1 MELRNRSCEVRP
13 IGARCDTLAP
23 QAREK
28 EDDMA
33 RRTIVTARQ
42 ERLGAELRK
51 LRERAGVSARD
62 AATAV
67 GRDQAWLSHIEA
79 GNAAVGAE
87 RTRLLAARY
96 GVEDAA
102 LVDALA
108 ERAAERS
115 RGWWEKYR
123 GRMRSQA
130 LDLAE
135 LEWHASALQSVQIVN
150 VPGLLQTEDYV
161 RSLFAYVADELE
173 SDDVDVDTVT
183 AFRLQRRAV
192 LERDNP
198 PAISTIMHEAALRMR
213 VSDRK
218 VARDQLHFLL
228 AASDR
233 SEVTIRV
240 VPFEAEGFAG
250 MGYSMLYAADRVAT
264 LDTVQ
269 VDHLHGGVFFHAE
282 EQLTKYRNRWN
293 KVERAALGPRE
304 TRDLIH
310 RIARE
315 L

>member
-1 MELRNRSCEVRP
+1 
-13 IGARCDTLAP
+13 
-23 QAREK
+23 
-28 EDDMA
+28 MA
-33 RRTIVTARQ
+33 RRSIVTARQ

-115 RGWWEKYR
+115 RGWWERYR
-123 GRMRSQA
+123 GRMKSQA

-135 LEWHASALQSVQIVN
+135 LEWHASALRSVQIVN
-150 VPGLLQTEDYV
+150 VPGLLQTEGYV
-161 RSLFAYVADELE
+161 RSLFAYVADEFE
-173 SDDVDVDTVT
+173 AYDVDTVV
-183 AFRLQRRAV
+183 AFRLQRREV
-192 LERDNP
+192 LERENP
-198 PAISTIMHEAALRMR
+198 PVFTAIVHEAALRMR
-213 VSDRK
+213 VGDRK
-218 VARDQLHFLL
+218 VARDQLDLL
-228 AASDR
+228 LVASDR
-233 SEVTIRV
+233 PGITIRA
-240 VPFEAEGFAG
+240 VPFEAECFAG
-250 MGYSMLYAADRVAT
+250 MGYSMVYAVDRVSAF
-264 LDTVQ
+264 DTVQ
-269 VDHLHGGVFFHAE
+269 VDYLHGSAFFHAE
-282 EQLTKYRNRWN
+282 DQLARYGRRWE
-293 KVERAALGPRE
+293 KVKGAALGPTE
-304 TRDLIH
+304 TRDFIH

>member
-1 MELRNRSCEVRP
+1 
-13 IGARCDTLAP
+13 
-23 QAREK
+23 
-28 EDDMA
+28 MA

-62 AATAV
+62 AAAAV
-67 GRDQAWLSHIEA
+67 GRDQAWLSHMEA
-79 GNAAVGAE
+79 GNVAVGAE

-96 GVEDAA
+96 EVEDAA

-135 LEWHASALQSVQIVN
+135 LEWHASALRSVQIVN

-161 RSLFAYVADELE
+161 RSLFAYVADEL
-173 SDDVDVDTVT
+173 DAYDVDTIV
-183 AFRLQRRAV
+183 AFRLQRREV

-198 PAISTIMHEAALRMR
+198 PAFTAIVHEAALRMK
-213 VSDRK
+213 VGDRK
-218 VARDQLHFLL
+218 VAREQLDSLL

-233 SEVTIRV
+233 PGVTIRA
-240 VPFEAEGFAG
+240 VPFEAERFAG
-250 MGYSMLYAADRVAT
+250 MGHSMLYAADRVAI

-269 VDHLHGGVFFHAE
+269 ADHVHGSAFFYGE
-282 EQLTKYRNRWN
+282 DQLAKYSNRWR
-293 KVERAALGPRE
+293 KAEGSALGPRE
-304 TRDLIH
+304 TRDFIQ
-310 RIARE
+310 RIAHE

>member
-1 MELRNRSCEVRP
+1 
-13 IGARCDTLAP
+13 
-23 QAREK
+23 
-28 EDDMA
+28 MA

-87 RTRLLAARY
+87 RARLLAARY

-123 GRMRSQA
+123 NRIVSSA

-135 LEWHASALQSVQIVN
+135 LEWHAFSLESVQIVH
-150 VPGLLQTEDYV
+150 VPGLLQTEEYMHA
-161 RSLFAYVADELE
+161 LFGYVAAELGAFDLE
-173 SDDVDVDTVT
+173 TVV
-183 AFRLQRRAV
+183 AFRVQRREV

-198 PAISTIMHEAALRMR
+198 PTFTSIVHEAALRMR
-213 VSDRK
+213 PGDRK
-218 VARDQLHFLL
+218 VARAQLDYLL

-233 SEVTIRV
+233 PGVTIRV
-240 VPFEAEGFAG
+240 VPFEVEGFAG
-250 MGYSMLYAADRVAT
+250 MGYSMLYATDRVAS

-269 VDHLHGGVFFHAE
+269 VDHAHGSGFFHAE
-282 EQLTKYRNRWN
+282 EQLAKYRNRWN

-304 TRDLIH
+304 SRDFIH
-310 RIARE
+310 RIAGE